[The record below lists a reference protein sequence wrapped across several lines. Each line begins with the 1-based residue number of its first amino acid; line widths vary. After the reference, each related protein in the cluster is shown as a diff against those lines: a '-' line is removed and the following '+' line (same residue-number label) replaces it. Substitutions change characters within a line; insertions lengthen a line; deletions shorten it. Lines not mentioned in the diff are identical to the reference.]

1 MLVSIKVSEVAFKR
15 LSKLAI
21 QKNASHERLINL
33 SFLLGL
39 RVIEK
44 TENPGTSERVEKGA
58 SNKVIWRTEN
68 KVSRAD
74 YFKILDELIK
84 QHWNEKSDLEIG
96 NMMDPKASEAV
107 VAHRRRINLGIRRP
121 KNGLKVSSLRSQI
134 NREEFETMVC
144 HEGYTMVDY
153 IKAKGFKCSRQRIE
167 QIARMLG
174 LKHSPEDRTPMWEIL
189 RRARLLGNL
198 KLAEKEWLQ
207 EKVNGADSVQAL
219 AAELK
224 IGDHD
229 LFFFIRKLQISDER
243 FRKHG
248 VVTVELTC
256 SYDKCAKKFSR
267 FKRHVDKAIKEAK
280 GSPVK
285 FYCTVRCAGLD
296 NGKARIE
303 RMLFISENYKS
314 MTDQEIAE
322 KLGIPARTVENLR
335 LEMGALRR
343 KPN

>member
-15 LSKLAI
+15 LSKLAL
-21 QKNASHERLINL
+21 QKNVSHERLINL

-39 RVIEK
+39 RAIEK
-44 TENPGTSERVEKGA
+44 TESLTVVKSGEDDANK
-58 SNKVIWRTEN
+58 KVISRAEK
-68 KVSRAD
+68 KVCRAD
-74 YFKILDELIK
+74 YFRILDELIR
-84 QHWNEKSDLEIG
+84 QHWNEKSDLQIG
-96 NMMDPKASEAV
+96 EMMDPKASEAV
-107 VAHRRRINLGIRRP
+107 VAHRRRVNLGIRRP
-121 KNGLKVSSLRSQI
+121 KNGIKIASLRSLI
-134 NREEFETMVC
+134 DREEFETMVC

-153 IKAKGFKCSRQRIE
+153 IKEKGFRCSRQRIE
-167 QIARMLG
+167 QIARLLG
-174 LKHSPEDRTPMWEIL
+174 LKHSPEDRTPMWEVL
-189 RRARLLGNL
+189 RRARQLGNL

-207 EKVNGADSVQAL
+207 EKVNEADSVQAL

-224 IGDHD
+224 IGAHE

-256 SYDKCAKKFSR
+256 AYDKCSKKFLR
-267 FKRHVDKAIKEAK
+267 FKRHVDKAIRAAK

-303 RMLFISENYKS
+303 RMFFISENYKS
-314 MTDQEIAE
+314 MTDQEMAE
-322 KLGIPARTVENLR
+322 KLGIPTRTVENLR